1 MQYFF
6 NFRIRF
12 RMESKVH
19 PDTLWGSSHIE
30 SYLGFVHVKLSAFCK
45 AAVVELLDR
54 FLEAVIFC
62 PDGKVGYSHHICDES
77 QLLEEILRHCARAR
91 EETSAAG
98 ASGPQVPIKPRP
110 KSKKMVTSDEDNESS
125 AKSQSDDDKD
135 STGSMSGDEGS
146 LDLQAERPLIISHDG
161 NDDLLDFSDG
171 HIPPVP
177 HRHRSSSSIG
187 SMGAPPDTDHDHD
200 YDYDVKTSSGVD
212 DLDEEEEEEEEHRPV
227 MQKATKKKTAQQMKY
242 EQEQPA
248 VRSSRVIHAKA
259 GSVKPK
265 VSPES
270 DWYLSTRIVFPAT
283 GGAIK
288 LLEQN
293 PLLKGVLKDSMA
305 LTVHDLAF
313 VDFFPLM
320 VSRES
325 HASRTLRRVARE
337 DQKTFQIQYRAKK
350 DTKFCQRLGPL
361 LFTRAGNVRT
371 GLRNLSISTAATHY
385 ELNKTGLTASHIR
398 SIVKQLITDQQY
410 IFPFAA
416 VPVEKGLVASDDASE
431 SATTF
436 VTADV
441 PITKP
446 AKVAALKAFATDQ
459 PFQAPLIVD
468 LIHETWWKGPKAL
481 GFKYIKELKSHR
493 VDRPSEGRVTGSHG
507 LRRWRLYLGVSI
519 DPANWALC
527 PYPRD

>member
-1 MQYFF
+1 MRTPTKRQ
-6 NFRIRF
+6 I
-12 RMESKVH
+12 
-19 PDTLWGSSHIE
+19 
-30 SYLGFVHVKLSAFCK
+30 
-45 AAVVELLDR
+45 
-54 FLEAVIFC
+54 
-62 PDGKVGYSHHICDES
+62 
-77 QLLEEILRHCARAR
+77 LEEDSILPSPMYIPTINTDSDEDIAPEILEKPHKPAPK
-91 EETSAAG
+91 TSAAG

-110 KSKKMVTSDEDNESS
+110 KSKKM
-125 AKSQSDDDKD
+125 D

-200 YDYDVKTSSGVD
+200 YDYDVKTSSVVD

-270 DWYLSTRIVFPAT
+270 DWHLSTRIVFPAT

-416 VPVEKGLVASDDASE
+416 

-493 VDRPSEGRVTGSHG
+493 VDRPSEVGLPDPMVCAAGAYTWASLLTRQTGHYVPTPEFSQELLESTYKALEDFIKQQRDGKSSKSFNKAMHD
-507 LRRWRLYLGVSI
+507 LYLRVSRSQSATVTSSGSANNVVTLAI
-519 DPANWALC
+519 DS
-527 PYPRD
+527 D